1 MIFLDRYQVLK
12 LNQDE
17 LNHLDNP
24 ITAKEIEAVIRSL
37 PTKNVE
43 DQMVSDIEGDLI
55 LIHLKLF
62 QNTETEGKTIQFFL

>member
-17 LNHLDNP
+17 INHLNIP

-43 DQMVSDIEGDLI
+43 DQMVSDI
-55 LIHLKLF
+55 
-62 QNTETEGKTIQFFL
+62 QRRSNTYTSQALS

>member
-24 ITAKEIEAVIRSL
+24 ITAKEIETVIRSL

-43 DQMVSDIEGDLI
+43 DQMVSDI
-55 LIHLKLF
+55 
-62 QNTETEGKTIQFFL
+62 QRRSNTYTPQALS